1 MNFEIHHFAYLTQDI
16 ELSVKEMNSLGFKQE
31 GPVFDIIAQK
41 VSVCFMKNS
50 NNIRYELVKPF
61 DNNKSLKRLIS
72 NGITLYHT
80 GYLVHSISESANY
93 LIDRGFFQVN
103 TFSSEAFN
111 GNKCSFFISPSNN
124 LIELI
129 EL

>member
-1 MNFEIHHFAYLTQDI
+1 MNFEIHHFAYLTENI
-16 ELSVKEMNSLGFKQE
+16 ELSIKEMSSLGFELE
-31 GPVFDIIAQK
+31 GPIYDITAQK

-50 NNIRYELVKPF
+50 NNIRYELVKPNA
-61 DNNKSLKRLIS
+61 DNQSLKKMIS

-80 GYLVHSISESANY
+80 GYLVRSINMSANY
-93 LIDRGFFQVN
+93 LIERGFFQVN
-103 TFSSEAFN
+103 KFSSEAFN
-111 GNKCSFFISPSNN
+111 GKKCSFFISPSKN

>member
-1 MNFEIHHFAYLTQDI
+1 MNFEIHHFAYLTEDI
-16 ELSVKEMNSLGFKQE
+16 ELSIKEMNSLGFELE
-31 GPVFDIIAQK
+31 GPIFDIIAQK

-50 NNIRYELVKPF
+50 NNIRYELVKPNA
-61 DNNKSLKRLIS
+61 DNHSLKRMIL

-103 TFSSEAFN
+103 SFFSEAFN
-111 GNKCSFFISPSNN
+111 GNKCSFFISPSKN